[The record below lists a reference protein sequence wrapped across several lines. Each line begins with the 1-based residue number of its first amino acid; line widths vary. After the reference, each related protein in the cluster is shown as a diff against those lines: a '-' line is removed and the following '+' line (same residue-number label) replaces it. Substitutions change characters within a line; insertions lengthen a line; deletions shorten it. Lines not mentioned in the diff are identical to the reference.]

1 MGAGGCQAP
10 QLSVAASKRR
20 LMDSLDAFALAKLA
34 LLDERS
40 LRRALVTTERSAGAE
55 VLRGGRRLVS
65 FSCNDYLGLAQHPR
79 LKAAA
84 IAAVE
89 RYGAGAAASR
99 LVTGDHPLLHEL
111 EARLARR
118 KQKPA
123 ALVFGSGFLA
133 NVGIPGAL
141 VGKGDVIL
149 LDELSH
155 ASMRSGAAL
164 SGAHVVTFRH
174 NDTRHLAQL
183 LTDARA
189 GRQHALIMTERIFS
203 MDGDRAP
210 LSEMARLAAD
220 ANGWLMVDDA
230 HGFGVVEHDVDVPL
244 DMGTLSKSL
253 GSYGG
258 YLCASE
264 PVIEL
269 LKGRARSFVYTTGLP
284 PASAAAALAAL
295 DVIDEE
301 PARCARPLALA
312 CRFAQAVG
320 LSRPESPIVPMIVGA
335 PERALALS
343 SALERAGFLV
353 VAIRPPTVPVGTARL
368 RFTFSAAH
376 TEAEV
381 DALAQALIAARSL
394 GS

>member
-1 MGAGGCQAP
+1 V
-10 QLSVAASKRR
+10 LNLVN
-20 LMDSLDAFALAKLA
+20 SLDIFARAKLA
-34 LLDERS
+34 DLDQRS
-40 LRRALVTTERSAGAE
+40 LRRALVATERCVGAD
-55 VLRGGRRLVS
+55 VLRDGRRLLS
-65 FSCNDYLGLAQHPR
+65 FCCNDYLGLAQHPR

-99 LVTGDHPLLHEL
+99 LVTGDHPLLPEL
-111 EARLARR
+111 EARLAQR
-118 KQKPA
+118 KHKPA

-141 VGKGDVIL
+141 VDKGDLVL

-164 SGAHVVTFRH
+164 CNAHVMMFRH

-183 LTDARA
+183 LTDVRP
-189 GRQHALIMTERIFS
+189 GMRHALIMTERVFS
-203 MDGDRAP
+203 MDGDRSP
-210 LSEMARLAAD
+210 LAEIARLAAD
-220 ANGWLMVDDA
+220 ADAWLMADDA
-230 HGFGVVEHDVDVPL
+230 HGFGVVEDDAHVQL

-264 PVIEL
+264 PVVEL

-295 DVIDEE
+295 DVIEEE
-301 PARCARPLALA
+301 PARSARPLVLA
-312 CRFAQAVG
+312 RRFAQAVG
-320 LSRPESPIVPMIVGA
+320 LPQPESPIVPMVVGA
-335 PERALALS
+335 PERALGLS
-343 SALERAGFLV
+343 RALERAGFLV
-353 VAIRPPTVPVGTARL
+353 VAIRPPTVPAGTARL

-376 TEAEV
+376 SEAQV
-381 DALAQALIAARSL
+381 DALAEALITVL
-394 GS
+394 PLVL

>member
-1 MGAGGCQAP
+1 
-10 QLSVAASKRR
+10 
-20 LMDSLDAFALAKLA
+20 MDSLDAFALAKLA
-34 LLDERS
+34 LLDEQL
-40 LRRALVTTERSAGAE
+40 LRRALVATERSASAE
-55 VLRGGRRLVS
+55 VLRDGRRLVS

-84 IAAVE
+84 AAAVE
-89 RYGAGAAASR
+89 RYGTGAAASR
-99 LVTGDHPLLHEL
+99 LVTGDHPLLREL
-111 EARLARR
+111 EVRLARR

-189 GRQHALIMTERIFS
+189 GRRHVLVMTERVFS
-203 MDGDRAP
+203 MDGDRSP
-210 LSEMARLAAD
+210 LSEIARLAAD
-220 ANGWLMVDDA
+220 ADAWLMVDDA
-230 HGFGVVEHDVDVPL
+230 HGFGVVEHDVDVPLVEVPL

-264 PVIEL
+264 PIIEL

-284 PASAAAALAAL
+284 PASAAAAIAAL

-312 CRFAQAVG
+312 RRFAQAVG
-320 LSRPESPIVPMIVGA
+320 LPRPESPIVPMIVGA

-343 SALERAGFLV
+343 SGLERAGFLV

-376 TEAEV
+376 TEAQV
-381 DALAQALIAARSL
+381 DALAQTLIAAQSRAP
-394 GS
+394 